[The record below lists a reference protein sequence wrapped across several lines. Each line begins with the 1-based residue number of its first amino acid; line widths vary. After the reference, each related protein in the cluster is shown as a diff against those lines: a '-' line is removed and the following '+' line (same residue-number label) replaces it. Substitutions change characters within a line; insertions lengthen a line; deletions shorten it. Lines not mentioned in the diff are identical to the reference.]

1 MPFKNYIF
9 LFALLLICF
18 GDVGAVSLFQIK
30 DSAMEAK
37 ADSLVRLLPEKLV
50 TIVDKTLD
58 DQFAEIE
65 NLASILFKMD
75 KKKIFLITLPMENY
89 IEDIY
94 FPANQPAV
102 IYPRI
107 IFKTIYEELKKGKTK
122 KEIARTL
129 VNLQKQNAFEKQFL
143 LSKKRKNNL
152 K

>member
-1 MPFKNYIF
+1 
-9 LFALLLICF
+9 
-18 GDVGAVSLFQIK
+18 
-30 DSAMEAK
+30 MEAK